1 MKKIIL
7 FSIVSVKLLLATYN
21 YTAPN
26 TNDWA
31 ASFQSGDDLKIP
43 GNNVVWVE
51 YNDKNLDIY
60 LRTSID
66 VYGVQFEFEGVI
78 FNNINESGF
87 LKENNFEVSNNTR
100 MLLSFSFKG
109 EAIPIGEH
117 KLISINLD
125 YESGKNNAIM
135 KSLVMAGKGGTAL
148 DFSYYDTRVK
158 KITARTK
165 K

>member
-1 MKKIIL
+1 M
-7 FSIVSVKLLLATYN
+7 
-21 YTAPN
+21 N
-26 TNDWA
+26 TKD
-31 ASFQSGDDLKIP
+31 GM
-43 GNNVVWVE
+43 
-51 YNDKNLDIY
+51 
-60 LRTSID
+60 
-66 VYGVQFEFEGVI
+66 
-78 FNNINESGF
+78 
-87 LKENNFEVSNNTR
+87 KENNFEVSNNAR
-100 MLLSFSFKG
+100 MLLSFSFQGK
-109 EAIPIGEH
+109 AIPIGEH